1 MRSLYAFDTGHCTEM
16 KISTVPF
23 FPASD
28 FSEWSL
34 LSTSGS
40 VKSSIVAP
48 IAGDAGTSPAARAPT
63 ATMAAAITNSDANR
77 IDRALFIT
85 KSPLTQPGLCIHQIT
100 QIRRS
105 EERRVGKEWR

>member
-34 LSTSGS
+34 LSTSGK

-48 IAGDAGTSPAARAPT
+48 IAGGAGTSPAARAPT
-63 ATMAAAITNSDANR
+63 AMAPAITHSDANS
-77 IDRALFIT
+77 IDKFLVLINN
-85 KSPLTQPGLCIHQIT
+85 SPLT
-100 QIRRS
+100 RS
-105 EERRVGKEWR
+105 EEHTSELQSHSFISY

>member
-34 LSTSGS
+34 LSTSGK

-48 IAGDAGTSPAARAPT
+48 IAGGAGTSPAARAPT
-63 ATMAAAITNSDANR
+63 AMAPAITNSDAKR
-77 IDRALFIT
+77 DSRKVDVRSSDDPLSVDELTKALA
-85 KSPLTQPGLCIHQIT
+85 GEDH
-100 QIRRS
+100 
-105 EERRVGKEWR
+105 